1 MAAEEWITN
10 ILRRVVKP
18 VAVVALTVVVAA
30 IIVIAVVIAVRTR
43 DVALPSPPGPFPVG
57 RIITTWADT
66 SRQGTLGDAPDEPRT
81 LPVWIWY
88 PAQGGGSPL
97 PYVPA
102 EWSRAR
108 EADRGIGTLLF
119 QSPSSIHGHAT
130 DAPPSPQ
137 GAPYPVIVLEPGL
150 GPTIVDYTSLAEDLA
165 SRGYV
170 VIGLNPTHSAAVS
183 VVDGRVIAQNALG
196 TIAENTSPE
205 EQKRQ
210 GDALVEVWAADYR
223 FAIDEATRLNADAN
237 SAFAG
242 LLDLRHIGLL
252 GHSFGGAAALEASRL
267 DTRVAAAADIDGWP
281 YGLVARSGVNRPVL
295 VVSSEVGSD
304 ANAPG
309 AQDANTALAAV
320 VAGAPGGYS
329 VSIDGARHFNFT
341 DSAVTF
347 SPVERL
353 TGVLG
358 AIDGERGLQITSA
371 YLGAFFDQ
379 TLKGRV
385 SPLLLGAS
393 KEYPEVR
400 VTSPRR

>member
-1 MAAEEWITN
+1 M
-10 ILRRVVKP
+10 
-18 VAVVALTVVVAA
+18 
-30 IIVIAVVIAVRTR
+30 
-43 DVALPSPPGPFPVG
+43 
-57 RIITTWADT
+57 
-66 SRQGTLGDAPDEPRT
+66 
-81 LPVWIWY
+81 
-88 PAQGGGSPL
+88 
-97 PYVPA
+97 
-102 EWSRAR
+102 
-108 EADRGIGTLLF
+108 LF
-119 QSPSSIHGHAT
+119 QNPDSIRSHAT

-137 GAPYPVIVLEPGL
+137 GAPYPMIVLEPGL

-170 VIGLNPTHSAAVS
+170 VMGLNPTHSAAIS
-183 VVDGRVIAQNALG
+183 VVGGWVITQNALG
-196 TIAENTSPE
+196 TIAENTPPE
-205 EQKRQ
+205 GAKRQ
-210 GDALVEVWAADYR
+210 GDAPVEVWAADDR
-223 FAIDEATRLNADAN
+223 FALDQATRLNADAS

-242 LLDLRHIGLL
+242 MLDLRHVGLL

-281 YGLVARSGVNRPVL
+281 YGVVARGGLNRPVL

-309 AQDANTALAAV
+309 AQAANAALAAI
-320 VAGAPGGYS
+320 VAGAPGDYS

-358 AIDGERGLQITSA
+358 AIDGARGLQITSA

-385 SPLLLGAS
+385 SSLLLGAS

-400 VTSPRR
+400 MTSHQR